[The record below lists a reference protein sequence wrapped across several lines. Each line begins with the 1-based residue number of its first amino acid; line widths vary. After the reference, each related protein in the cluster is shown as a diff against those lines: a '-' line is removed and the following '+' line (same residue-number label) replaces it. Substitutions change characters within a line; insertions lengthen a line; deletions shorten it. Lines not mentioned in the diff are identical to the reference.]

1 MRGAGSYTTTSIIAA
16 VASAASAVRYNFG
29 PGISISLVIAVVLL
43 PVWWPALRRY
53 RFARPLML
61 LAALATVW
69 GAVLTVFETM
79 RPTSTSLLLE
89 QSFTLL
95 SLAGSIGVLLWARAE
110 LGLGGTAV
118 AFGAGALANVALTGG
133 NSANLWKY
141 SLAVPVIIIV
151 LGFTS
156 TTRRRSLDLLA
167 LAALA
172 VVCLFSDSRSMTS
185 FLLLAAVIVLWQ
197 MFLPPGARRP
207 RPAQTLV
214 LLGALSLAAFSLLQA
229 LILEGVLG
237 DAAQQRTQAQIDT
250 SGSLIAGGRPE
261 LGAASALIGARLQG
275 FGSGVLPTSQDV
287 WIAKTGMSELNYDPD
302 NGYVEGYMFGGQF
315 EVHSVLGDLW
325 LRFGPFGA
333 AFALALLCAAIYA
346 VARAVSLKAASGLVV
361 WLTLLGA
368 WDTFFSPLLTSSRT
382 LALLFAL
389 TAIPV
394 AEVVRRRGTRA
405 KSIDDLI
412 PPAGADRAE
421 QSVPRPAES

>member
-1 MRGAGSYTTTSIIAA
+1 MPGADKYTTTSIIAA
-16 VASAASAVRYNFG
+16 AASAASAVRYSFG
-29 PGISISLVIAVVLL
+29 PGISVSLVVALVLL
-43 PVWWPALRRY
+43 PVWWPALRRF
-53 RFARPLML
+53 RFARPVIA
-61 LAALATVW
+61 LAAAAAVW
-69 GAVLTVFETM
+69 GAVLTAFETM

-89 QSFTLL
+89 QSLTLI
-95 SLAGSIGVLLWARAE
+95 SLAGGIGVLLWARTQ
-110 LGLGGTAV
+110 LGLGGTAI
-118 AFGAGALANVALTGG
+118 AFGVGALANVALTGG

-156 TTRRRSLDLLA
+156 TRRRRSLDLVA

-172 VVCLFSDSRSMTS
+172 AVCLFSDSRSMTS
-185 FLLLAAVIVLWQ
+185 FLLLAGVIVLWQ
-197 MFLPPGARRP
+197 MFLPPGTRRP
-207 RPAQTLV
+207 RPGQTLI

-229 LILEGVLG
+229 LILDGVLG

-261 LGAASALIGARLQG
+261 LGAATALISARPQG

-315 EVHSVLGDLW
+315 EVHSVLGDMW
-325 LRFGPFGA
+325 LRFGPLGA
-333 AFALALLCAAIYA
+333 AFALALLGFAIYA

-382 LALLFAL
+382 LGLLFAL
-389 TAIPV
+389 AAIPM
-394 AEVVRRRGTRA
+394 AEVVRRRGISARHTDNVPSDRQGSQTA
-405 KSIDDLI
+405 PDTPR
-412 PPAGADRAE
+412 PPAA
-421 QSVPRPAES
+421 